1 MQPAQHTRH
10 LLTKGAVALLLT
22 FAAGCVDI
30 VGFLTLYHTFTAHM
44 TGATVHLG
52 QDLLQEHWGDAA
64 NAGCVIATFL
74 LGSILGR
81 TFIEVGA
88 RRHVRSVASAT
99 LLLEAALIAAVA
111 PLAADPS
118 HPVPIV
124 ALLAM
129 LAAAM
134 GFANSNPNARGSAD
148 CSHHLC
154 NRNAEQARSIAFA
167 CLVSGLRPASRAGN
181 QRRSQ
186 AGLPAGR
193 FDLWNLGVIHNRS
206 RDWNLDDLKLGSSL
220 AVAARVRRGDGHRG
234 RSGSA
239 ALA

>member
-1 MQPAQHTRH
+1 M
-10 LLTKGAVALLLT
+10 ALLLT

-134 GFANSNPNARGSAD
+134 GLQTATLTRVGALTVHTTFVTGMLNKLAQLLSHALFLVYDQLRGREISAD
-148 CSHHLC
+148 RRQVYRRAALMSGIWALYLTG
-154 NRNAEQARSIAFA
+154 AVIGTWMTSSWGPRS
-167 CLVSGLRPASRAGN
+167 LL
-181 QRRSQ
+181 
-186 AGLPAGR
+186 LPACVVAT
-193 FDLWNLGVIHNRS
+193 VIVVDQVLPLS
-206 RDWNLDDLKLGSSL
+206 LEEERDQSE
-220 AVAARVRRGDGHRG
+220 R
-234 RSGSA
+234 
-239 ALA
+239 